1 MTTANGRPRTKTVK
15 DRPPPVKKPSTPRL
29 RPPGG
34 SSFDLATDAGG
45 LIFSER
51 SEMSAVVYLVLTVA
65 IFALLGLVQKW
76 VEGL

>member
-1 MTTANGRPRTKTVK
+1 MGLPA
-15 DRPPPVKKPSTPRL
+15 
-29 RPPGG
+29 G
-34 SSFDLATDAGG
+34 SSFDLAADAGG

-51 SEMSAVVYLVLTVA
+51 SDMSTVVYLALTVA

>member
-1 MTTANGRPRTKTVK
+1 MPAPE
-15 DRPPPVKKPSTPRL
+15 
-29 RPPGG
+29 G

-51 SEMSAVVYLVLTVA
+51 SDMSAVVYLVLTVA

>member
-1 MTTANGRPRTKTVK
+1 MG
-15 DRPPPVKKPSTPRL
+15 PPA
-29 RPPGG
+29 G
-34 SSFDLATDAGG
+34 SSFDLAADAGG

-51 SEMSAVVYLVLTVA
+51 SDMSTVVYLALTVA